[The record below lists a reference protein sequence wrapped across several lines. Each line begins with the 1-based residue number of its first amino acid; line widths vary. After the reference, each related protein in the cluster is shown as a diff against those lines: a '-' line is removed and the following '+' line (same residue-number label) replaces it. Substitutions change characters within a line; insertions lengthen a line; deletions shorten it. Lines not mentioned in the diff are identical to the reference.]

1 MTIDAAAQLLTSA
14 LMLLQAVSANPA
26 LPQSVRDSTQ
36 NIAQQTITQA
46 TRVIGSAGQGGSPSC
61 KITSD
66 KYNYRLG
73 EIIVLS
79 WESEN
84 AASLSF
90 VQGSDTTGL
99 DAPSVDL
106 SMGGTWNAVAKESG
120 YPFVTMSVKD
130 TTGRSATCS
139 AMMNVR

>member
-1 MTIDAAAQLLTSA
+1 
-14 LMLLQAVSANPA
+14 MLLQAVSANPS
-26 LPQSVRDSTQ
+26 LPQSVRDGAQ
-36 NIAQQTITQA
+36 GIAQSAITEA
-46 TRVIGSAGQGGSPSC
+46 TRTIGTAGQGGSPSC

-90 VQGSDTTGL
+90 VQDSEKTGL
-99 DAPSVDL
+99 DAPAVDL

-120 YPFVTMSVKD
+120 YPFVTLSVKD
-130 TTGRSATCS
+130 TAGRSATCS